1 MVTTPGAPPPLLALL
16 AIGFLVLVLVLVLAT
31 LLARWSR
38 RRRRALG
45 VAGGTV
51 VAADDSRLGS
61 PTLRSARL
69 GLVGRCDHL
78 LRVGDAYVPV
88 EHKPRARRLY
98 PSHVLQAG
106 ALCLLVEDVYGVR
119 PPHAVVVLA
128 GGAQERVPFTAD
140 LERDVRET
148 MARMRRL
155 LAAGEAPGPRWVAPK
170 CRACGFRPV
179 CWAGGDA

>member
-1 MVTTPGAPPPLLALL
+1 VSAAAPGGPPLLPLLLALL
-16 AIGFLVLVLVLVLAT
+16 LGAAVASA
-31 LLARWSR
+31 LLARWAR

-45 VAGGTV
+45 IAGGEV

-61 PTLRSARL
+61 PTLRSERL

-106 ALCLLVEDVYGVR
+106 ALCLLVEDVYGAR

-128 GGAQERVPFTAD
+128 GGVQERVPFTAA
-140 LERDVRET
+140 LEGDVRRA
-148 MARMRRL
+148 MAEMRRL
-155 LAAGEAPGPRWVAPK
+155 LAAGEAPGPRWAAAA
-170 CRACGFRPV
+170 CRACGHRHV
-179 CWAGGDA
+179 CWGSALP